1 MEINENLFENIVI
14 VGRSDGKSS
23 IFDEIEDQ
31 EAKMAENKDLY
42 DAHDK
47 ITKVYGQL
55 NKNNEIQTLAP
66 TIDVNQGILKIDGV
80 TKNDVAAD
88 GSQFKPSEIVDQ
100 FVTKLAEVIDDN
112 LDVTFETG
120 DGDEIPKMGKQKF
133 TIVISRKG

>member
-120 DGDEIPKMGKQKF
+120 EGDEIPKMGKQKF